1 MNHIEYNDI
10 LIKLPEL
17 RVYFKKVERHLTFA
31 ELRLLL
37 IFLSE
42 PEQTIES
49 GELIRRARLTTRS
62 ALARYVN
69 SLRNILDQKY
79 IYNQRNSGYSFEPP
93 QRSLNG

>member
-1 MNHIEYNDI
+1 METFEYNDI
-10 LIKLPEL
+10 TITFPEL

-37 IFLSE
+37 IFISE
-42 PEQTIES
+42 PKRTISS
-49 GELIRRARLTTRS
+49 GELIRRVKLTTRS
-62 ALARYVN
+62 SLAKYVN

-79 IYNQRNSGYSFEPP
+79 IYNQRNSGYSFEHP